1 MANIRKRGSKW
12 QVQVRRAGQPHIT
25 KTFNKKADAHV
36 WARDMDAKGD
46 RGDIGRIGDKDLTF
60 GCLLKKYR
68 TEVVANK
75 LAVSRRAMVDQTPA
89 CPVKRLNI

>member
-12 QVQVRRAGQPHIT
+12 QVQVRRAGQLRIT
-25 KTFNKKADAHV
+25 KTFNKKSDAHV

-46 RGDIGRIGDKDLTF
+46 RGEIGRIGDNDLTF

-68 TEVVANK
+68 AEVVANK
-75 LAVSRRAMVDQTPA
+75 LAVNHRTMVDQALA